1 MCVTLWFSVC
11 WFAAAG
17 IGDGDVLGLARPMV
31 DDHHPW
37 MLSTSVRGGW
47 QICTLGWGGLEVGF
61 VIWALVLVV
70 HSLRRS
76 YPPIAGGV
84 NMLGGAGRIVLVRRC
99 SVVEMRYSACPFGFY
114 PFTDTLLVC
123 AASRKLLV
131 RRRSAMLC
139 ETRQNPFASECVRV
153 PFPTPS
159 WLPIWICAW
168 RPPFFGSPCLGPK
181 RLADESSV
189 RGSRVLVSIL
199 EEALSVVSSPVRM
212 VKPESETKVGCQIC
226 VNWLHA
232 RMDLGRT
239 LFAPGTQ
246 WRRSIGKSVVFFH
259 FCW

>member
-1 MCVTLWFSVC
+1 MCVTLWFFVC
-11 WFAAAG
+11 WCAEAG

-31 DDHHPW
+31 YYLHPW

-76 YPPIAGGV
+76 CPPIAGDV

-159 WLPIWICAW
+159 WSLIWICAW
-168 RPPFFGSPCLGPK
+168 RPPFLVLP
-181 RLADESSV
+181 ASV
-189 RGSRVLVSIL
+189 RRGWQMRVLCGV
-199 EEALSVVSSPVRM
+199 
-212 VKPESETKVGCQIC
+212 
-226 VNWLHA
+226 
-232 RMDLGRT
+232 LGSWCPS
-239 LFAPGTQ
+239 L
-246 WRRSIGKSVVFFH
+246 RRLYRWCHHLLG
-259 FCW
+259 W